1 MRFVS
6 HHSNQGSLMHKTQL
20 MGILNA
26 TPDSFYD
33 QSRFFD
39 LEAAVKR
46 GLQISNEGAD
56 LIDIGGESTRP
67 GASPVSLEEECRR
80 VIPLIK
86 QLKSLVSIPL
96 SIDTLKPKV
105 ASQALQAGADWIND
119 VSGFRDPE
127 MREIAASSG
136 AMLCVMHMQGTP
148 ETMQINPEYHTSI
161 IDHIK
166 HWFSDTLEKLVK
178 AGVKEEKIVLDPG
191 IGFGKTVAHNLEII
205 HNLPE
210 LKRLGFPVLIGVSR
224 KSFMSK
230 ILNKPTNELLA
241 ATLAMNS
248 IAVLSQIDFIR
259 VHDIQAHRDVIDLIE
274 AYKKHPRYHKRYVYS
289 ELVRSCY

>member
-1 MRFVS
+1 
-6 HHSNQGSLMHKTQL
+6 MHKTQL

-148 ETMQINPEYHTSI
+148 ETMQINPDYHTSI

-248 IAVLSQIDFIR
+248 IAVLSRIDFIR

-274 AYKKHPRYHKRYVYS
+274 AYKKAS
-289 ELVRSCY
+289 

>member
-1 MRFVS
+1 MP
-6 HHSNQGSLMHKTQL
+6 KTQL

-39 LEAAVKR
+39 LEAAIQR
-46 GLQISNEGAD
+46 GVQISHEGAD

-67 GASPVSLEEECRR
+67 GATPVSLEEELRR

-86 QLKSLVSIPL
+86 ELKSRVHIPL
-96 SIDTLKPKV
+96 SIDTLKPQV
-105 ASQALQAGADWIND
+105 ALQALQAGADWIND
-119 VSGFRDPE
+119 VSGFRDCM
-127 MREIAASSG
+127 MREIAGSSG
-136 AMLCVMHMQGTP
+136 ARLCVMHMQGTP
-148 ETMQINPEYHTSI
+148 ETMQLNPQYSTSI

-166 HWFSDTLEKLVK
+166 TWFSNTLEKL
-178 AGVKEEKIVLDPG
+178 KEEKIVLDPG

-210 LKRLGFPVLIGVSR
+210 LKRLGFPILIGVSR

-230 ILNKPTNELLA
+230 ILNKPANELLA
-241 ATLAMNS
+241 ATLAINS
-248 IAVLSQIDFIR
+248 IAVLSQVDFIR
-259 VHDIQAHRDVIDLIE
+259 VHDIQAHRDVIDIIE
-274 AYKKHPRYHKRYVYS
+274 AYKKAS
-289 ELVRSCY
+289 

>member
-1 MRFVS
+1 MP
-6 HHSNQGSLMHKTQL
+6 KTQL

-39 LEAAVKR
+39 LEAALQR
-46 GLQISNEGAD
+46 GVQICHEGAD

-67 GASPVSLEEECRR
+67 GATPVSLEEELRR
-80 VIPLIK
+80 VIPLIR
-86 QLKSLVSIPL
+86 QLKSIVHIPL
-96 SIDTLKPKV
+96 SIDTLKPHV
-105 ASQALQAGADWIND
+105 ATQALEAGADWIND
-119 VSGFRDPE
+119 VSGFRDPA
-127 MREIAASSG
+127 MREAAASSG
-136 AMLCVMHMQGTP
+136 AKLCVMHMQGTP
-148 ETMQINPEYHTSI
+148 ETMQLNPQYSTSI

-166 HWFSDTLEKLVK
+166 TWFSNTLEKLIQ

-210 LKRLGFPVLIGVSR
+210 LKRLGFPILIGVSR

-230 ILNKPTNELLA
+230 ILNKPANELLA
-241 ATLAMNS
+241 ATLAINS
-248 IAVLSQIDFIR
+248 IAVLSQVDFIR

-274 AYKKHPRYHKRYVYS
+274 AYKKAS
-289 ELVRSCY
+289 